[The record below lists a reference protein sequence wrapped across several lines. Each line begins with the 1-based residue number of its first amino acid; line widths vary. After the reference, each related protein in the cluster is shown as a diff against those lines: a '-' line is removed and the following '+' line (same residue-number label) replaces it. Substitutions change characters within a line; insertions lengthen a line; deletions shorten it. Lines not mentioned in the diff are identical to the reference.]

1 MDDFDDFKLQDNYC
15 VAVEEER
22 GSHLHRFSSLTAKE
36 LARVQRVNELTHP
49 QLFCLLL
56 LRMDE
61 SEQLREQ
68 SSHVG
73 AAEAERPTLLS
84 LPLEKRPGVNAC
96 SAVPAAAHSY
106 V

>member
-1 MDDFDDFKLQDNYC
+1 M
-15 VAVEEER
+15 
-22 GSHLHRFSSLTAKE
+22 
-36 LARVQRVNELTHP
+36 QRVNELTHA

-56 LRMDE
+56 LLKMDE

-84 LPLEKRPGVNAC
+84 LPLEKRPGVIAC
-96 SAVPAAAHSY
+96 SAVPAAAHSH